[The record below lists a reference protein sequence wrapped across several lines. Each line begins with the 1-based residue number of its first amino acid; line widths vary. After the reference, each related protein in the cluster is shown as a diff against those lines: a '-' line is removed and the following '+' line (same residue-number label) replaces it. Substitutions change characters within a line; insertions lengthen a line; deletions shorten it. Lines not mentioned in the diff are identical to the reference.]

1 MSFIQ
6 LEVTRLSVGES
17 AYQTLSIS
25 LTKPQIL
32 IPPVAIAPITLPA
45 ELDLSR
51 EVVLFGQAPIWLYAR
66 LVRLCEAA
74 PWIGCYAARDQ
85 QIVVVQSRVMAPA
98 IGDAM
103 LVRLNQNPCPAIL
116 IGGPPNSGK
125 SVFSNA
131 LRKALQ
137 QQPQLRVFLH
147 RASWDGEGNWT
158 YETGNS
164 GLVDSL
170 VRENEFRIHEDPETA
185 KLIPGYFQQQARTV
199 QNLRRLTDCLL
210 VDVGGL
216 PQAEKLPLVEQ
227 CSHYIVISR
236 LPDEVAKW
244 HGLCRPHLEPLAVI
258 HSVLEATQEIV
269 EEEPFVEVV
278 AGPWLVGRES
288 EMPECVVERVLGS
301 CRLG

>member
-1 MSFIQ
+1 MRFIQ
-6 LEVTRLSVGES
+6 LEVSRLSAGET

-25 LTKPQIL
+25 LSKPQIL
-32 IPPVAIAPITLPA
+32 MAPDVIAAVQLPVS
-45 ELDLSR
+45 LDLSR
-51 EVVLFGQAPIWLYAR
+51 EVVIFGQAPIWLYAR
-66 LVRLCEAA
+66 LVRLCQAA
-74 PWIGCYAARDQ
+74 PWVGCYAARDQ
-85 QIVVVQSRVMAPA
+85 QIVVVHSRVAELA
-98 IGDAM
+98 VGDAVP
-103 LVRLNQNPCPAIL
+103 VRLNQTPCPAIL

-131 LRKALQ
+131 LRQVL
-137 QQPQLRVFLH
+137 QQPQRRVFLH

-164 GLVDSL
+164 ALVESL
-170 VRENEFRIHEDPETA
+170 VRQNEYRIHEDPATA
-185 KLIPGYFQQQARTV
+185 KLIPSYFQQQARTV

-216 PQAEKLPLVEQ
+216 PQPEKLPLVEQ

-258 HSVLEATQEIV
+258 HSVLEPTQTIV
-269 EEEPFVEVV
+269 KQAPLLEVV
-278 AGPWLVGRES
+278 AGPWR
-288 EMPECVVERVLGS
+288 VEREPELPPAVLAAVLSS
-301 CRLG
+301 CQLG